1 LALMERGSRPSS
13 SAHQA
18 AFSVNAP
25 SNVRYWYKAD
35 IGLCD
40 CGIQY
45 PLPSKIILLSVVA
58 RLLHQTIRSEAKL
71 LADDFSKS
79 EGIMLQTDITILKRR
94 KKILEKE
101 IDDALSHARI
111 DDPMIAHL
119 KSRILYVNEE
129 IDRLRHEA
137 FVQYH

>member
-1 LALMERGSRPSS
+1 M
-13 SAHQA
+13 SA
-18 AFSVNAP
+18 
-25 SNVRYWYKAD
+25 
-35 IGLCD
+35 IGTKQTSACA
-40 CGIQY
+40 IVETNI
-45 PLPSKIILLSVVA
+45 PLPSKITLLSVVA

-137 FVQYH
+137 